1 MIIRR
6 LKKDENGKLD
16 AIESTAFSFSCDIEK
31 SGELDEE
38 VYGAFLD
45 DDKTLCAVIITP
57 EYKSFHCGKAFNS
70 VGIGGVATLPEYRRM
85 GCVREIFKH
94 IFSLAPERG
103 WATSYL
109 YPFSNDYYRQ
119 FGYERVMCRRKIKLP
134 MTVLKNFER
143 NTSVKLYMKD
153 GEVKKS
159 ELVEVYNAYAK
170 NFNVMFSRNEHTG
183 AYADK
188 PHQAQRYTYLVYE
201 NDTPAAYATVSCKD
215 EILHVREIAYTSPES
230 LRGLLGFFRM
240 FEGQVGEIEFEKLPE
255 GSEVEMLLSE
265 FVNCEYETESSAM
278 GRILLP
284 GVILENSIYPTQH
297 GHFRLRIEDS
307 LDFAR
312 GVYDVEYENGAAEV
326 KKLGFDEDFD
336 ISLTPA
342 PLARILCGCDNF
354 DERKVSYLNGVKL
367 NGDAGDFFRAFPKR
381 MINLLE
387 GF

>member
-1 MIIRR
+1 MIVRR

-16 AIESTAFSFSCDIEK
+16 AVQSTAFSFSCDIEK

-45 DDKTLCAVIITP
+45 DDKTLCAAIITP
-57 EYKSFHCGKAFNS
+57 EYSSYHGGAAFKS
-70 VGIGGVATLPEYRRM
+70 VGIGGVASLPEYRRM

-119 FGYERVMCRRKIKLP
+119 FGYERVLCRRKIKLP
-134 MTVLKNFER
+134 MTALKNFER
-143 NTSVKLYMKD
+143 NTAVKLYRKD
-153 GEVKKS
+153 GDVKKS
-159 ELVEVYNAYAK
+159 ELVRVYNAYAK
-170 NFNVMFSRNEHTG
+170 NFNVMFSRDEHTG
-183 AYADK
+183 AYSDK
-188 PHQAQRYTYLVYE
+188 PHQAQRFTYLVYE
-201 NDTPAAYATVSCKD
+201 SNSPAAYATVNCKD
-215 EILHVREIAYTSPES
+215 DVLHVREIAYISPDS
-230 LRGLLGFFRM
+230 LRALLGFFRM

-265 FVNCEYETESSAM
+265 FVDCEYETESSAM

-284 GVILENSIYPTQH
+284 QTILENSVYPEEH
-297 GHFRLRIEDS
+297 GHFRLKVDDT
-307 LDFAR
+307 LDFSR
-312 GVYDVEYENGAAEV
+312 GVYDVEYEHGRAQV
-326 KKLGFDEDFD
+326 KNLGFDEDFD

-342 PLARILCGCDNF
+342 PLARILLGCDNF
-354 DERKVSYLNGVKL
+354 DARRAAYLNGAVLSGEAK
-367 NGDAGDFFRAFPKR
+367 DFFRAFPKR
-381 MINLLE
+381 QINLLE